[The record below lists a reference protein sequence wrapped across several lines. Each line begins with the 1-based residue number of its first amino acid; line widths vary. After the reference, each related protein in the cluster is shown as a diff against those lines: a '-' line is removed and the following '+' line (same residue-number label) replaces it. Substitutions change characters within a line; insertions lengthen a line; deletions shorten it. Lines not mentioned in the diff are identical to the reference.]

1 MYEDFEGA
9 EVQEAADPAVQDAE
23 PTEVEETQD
32 TINPEPGAEDK
43 STEAEGNSDSANRAF
58 AEMRRQVEEYE
69 RENAR
74 LQKQIELQDSALGLY
89 VEGDDKTAAAIAQ
102 ATGLSL
108 EEVRST
114 IAEQD
119 ELEELRARAER
130 SEAELEDLQIE
141 QMMADDLMELKSID
155 PNIEFDDLPDNF
167 FDLIGA
173 GVDATTA
180 YYASQKAN
188 EVNRTEPMKAPGEVA
203 TGGETKTYYTKEEV
217 EKMTPEQVRAHMKA
231 IEASMKHWKY

>member
-1 MYEDFEGA
+1 MYEEFEGA

-23 PTEVEETQD
+23 PTEVEEPQD
-32 TINPEPGAEDK
+32 TINPGPGAEDK

-89 VEGDDKTAAAIAQ
+89 VDGDDKTAAAIAQ

-108 EEVRST
+108 EEVKST

-141 QMMADDLMELKSID
+141 QMMADDLMELKSIVMRLVMVSS
-155 PNIEFDDLPDNF
+155 PLVFLVT
-167 FDLIGA
+167 LT
-173 GVDATTA
+173 VVST
-180 YYASQKAN
+180 
-188 EVNRTEPMKAPGEVA
+188 GELLLV
-203 TGGETKTYYTKEEV
+203 
-217 EKMTPEQVRAHMKA
+217 P
-231 IEASMKHWKY
+231 